1 VIKLKALILA
11 YRIEFRWLF
20 VILYRRLMEKLY
32 ANGEELN
39 SPKMLHL
46 YGRLS
51 RHTTFIMKAEQK
63 YEQQYFPIVGGVL

>member
-1 VIKLKALILA
+1 MIKLKALILA

-20 VILYRRLMEKLY
+20 VVLYRRLMEKLY

-39 SPKMLHL
+39 SPKMLRL
-46 YGRLS
+46 YMRLS

>member
-1 VIKLKALILA
+1 MIKLKALILA

-63 YEQQYFPIVGGVL
+63 YEQQYFPIVGGGL